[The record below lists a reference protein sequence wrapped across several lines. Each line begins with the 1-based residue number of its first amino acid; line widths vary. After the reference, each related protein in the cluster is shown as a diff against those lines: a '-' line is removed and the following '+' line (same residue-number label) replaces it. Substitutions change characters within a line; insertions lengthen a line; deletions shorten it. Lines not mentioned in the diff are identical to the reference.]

1 LYQVDNKTK
10 QTKTKTKKQK
20 QPTKPQPNQPTTTN
34 KQDIEPA
41 QTMT

>member
-1 LYQVDNKTK
+1 MTFFLTAPE
-10 QTKTKTKKQK
+10 KTKKQK
-20 QPTKPQPNQPTTTN
+20 KTNKQQPNQPTTTN